1 MKRDRIDLLDWR
13 VLWDLKRMEKE
24 SSRASMT
31 CITARDHPKRVKY
44 NLTPNFWEKVYVKL
58 TILLLDGLG

>member
-1 MKRDRIDLLDWR
+1 
-13 VLWDLKRMEKE
+13 
-24 SSRASMT
+24 MT

-58 TILLLDGLG
+58 TILLLNGLG